1 MSYNSGYR
9 APYKPRFFIDPEDN
23 LMDALEIRGTRFDEV
38 TMQVMV
44 YGRNSR
50 LLRVYQFLDGDE
62 AKAKYVRDIFNHIAI
77 ACQFGEFSEPDWDHP
92 APRASPKVKILA
104 V

>member
-1 MSYNSGYR
+1 MCYYDSGYR
-9 APYKPRFFIDPEDN
+9 APYKPSFFLDPEDN

-50 LLRVYQFLDGDE
+50 LLRVYQFFDGDE
-62 AKAKYVRDIFNHIAI
+62 AKAIHVRDMFNDIAI
-77 ACQFGEFSEPDWDHP
+77 ACQFGEPWEPDWDP
-92 APRASPKVKILA
+92 SAP
-104 V
+104 